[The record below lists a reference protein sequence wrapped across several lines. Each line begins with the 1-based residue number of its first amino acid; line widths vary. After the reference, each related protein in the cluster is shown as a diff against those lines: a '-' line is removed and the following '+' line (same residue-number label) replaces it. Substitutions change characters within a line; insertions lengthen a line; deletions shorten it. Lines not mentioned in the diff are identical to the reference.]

1 MTATGDDVV
10 QDLLA
15 FIDAAPTPYHAVAEC
30 ARRLERAGFA
40 RLDEGDAWKVAPGTR
55 AYVTRGGSSV
65 AAFVAGARPPHEAGF
80 ALVGAHTD
88 SPNLR
93 VKPLADVTRHGYRQ
107 LGIDVYGGVLLS
119 TWLDRDL
126 SIAGRV
132 VIDDGAS
139 GTTSRLVDFAQPL
152 LRIPN
157 LAIHLDRKV
166 NESGL
171 VLNAQTHMVPVL
183 GLERTD
189 AVGLRALIA
198 DELGR
203 AGTPVAPERITS
215 WDLCL
220 YDVQRATRSGAGGEF
235 IHAARLDNLASCHAA
250 VRSLVRATGAR
261 ADTRGIVLYDHE
273 EIGSQSA
280 QGAGSTFLVD
290 VCQRLAQGAAAGA
303 SDAFARAVARSFLVS
318 ADMAHAVH
326 PNYADRH
333 EPDHRPLLGGGPV
346 LKTNVNQRYATD
358 AESAARFVQLCKRV
372 EAPLQHF
379 VSRSDLACG
388 TTIGPITS
396 ARVGLRTV
404 DVGAP
409 MLSMH
414 SCREMTAADDIVAFA
429 KVIDAFFA

>member
-1 MTATGDDVV
+1 MGTVDDVV
-10 QDLLA
+10 ADLLA

-30 ARRLERAGFA
+30 VRRLEHAGFA
-40 RLDEGDAWKVAPGTR
+40 RLDEGDAWKIFPGMR

-65 AAFVAGARPPHEAGF
+65 CAFIAGEQPPHESGF
-80 ALVGAHTD
+80 ALLGAHTD

-107 LGIDVYGGVLLS
+107 LGVDVYGGVLLS

-126 SIAGRV
+126 CIAGRV
-132 VIDDGAS
+132 VVGDAS
-139 GTTSRLVDFAQPL
+139 GTTSHLVDFARPL

-166 NESGL
+166 NETGL
-171 VLNAQTHMVPVL
+171 VLNAQTHMVPL
-183 GLERTD
+183 IGLER
-189 AVGLRALIA
+189 AGAMGLRALIA
-198 DELGR
+198 EELSR
-203 AGTPVAPERITS
+203 TGTSTAAERITG
-215 WDLCL
+215 WDLSL
-220 YDVQRATRSGAGGEF
+220 YDTQRATRSGAGGEF
-235 IHAARLDNLASCHAA
+235 IHAARLDNLASCHAGL
-250 VRSLVRATGAR
+250 RSLVGATGGR
-261 ADTRGIVLYDHE
+261 PDTRGLVLYDHE
-273 EIGSQSA
+273 EVGSQSA

-290 VCQRLAQGAAAGA
+290 VCQRLAEGAAAGA
-303 SDAFARAVARSFLVS
+303 SDAFARSVARSFLVS

-333 EPDHRPLLGGGPV
+333 EPDHRPVLGGGPV

-358 AESAARFVQLCKRV
+358 AESAARFAQLCTRV
-372 EAPLQHF
+372 EVPLQHF

-388 TTIGPITS
+388 TTIGPITA

-409 MLSMH
+409 MLAMH
-414 SCREMTAADDIVAFA
+414 SCREMAAADDIAAFA
-429 KVIDAFFA
+429 KVTDAFFA

>member
-1 MTATGDDVV
+1 MANVDDVV
-10 QDLLA
+10 ADLLA
-15 FIDAAPTPYHAVAEC
+15 FVDAATTPYHAVAEC
-30 ARRLERAGFA
+30 ARRLERAGFV
-40 RLDEGDAWKVAPGTR
+40 RLDEGDAWKVAAGTR

-65 AAFVAGARPPHEAGF
+65 CAFIAGERPPHETGF

-93 VKPLADVTRHGYRQ
+93 VKPLADLTRHGYRQ
-107 LGIDVYGGVLLS
+107 LGVDVYGGVLLS

-132 VIDDGAS
+132 VIDDAAS
-139 GTTSRLVDFAQPL
+139 GTTSRLVDFARPL

-183 GLERTD
+183 GLERTG
-189 AVGLRALIA
+189 ATGLRALIA
-198 DELGR
+198 EELGR
-203 AGTPVAPERITS
+203 AGTPTAPEHITG

-220 YDVQRATRSGAGGEF
+220 VDVQRATRSGAGGEF

-250 VRSLVRATGAR
+250 LRSLVRATGAR

-273 EIGSQSA
+273 EVGSQSA
-280 QGAGSTFLVD
+280 HGAGSTFLVD
-290 VCQRLAQGAAAGA
+290 VCQRLAEGAAAGA
-303 SDAFARAVARSFLVS
+303 ADAFARSVARSFLVS

-358 AESAARFVQLCKRV
+358 AESAARFTQLCKRV
-372 EAPLQHF
+372 EVPLQHF

-388 TTIGPITS
+388 TTIGPITA

-414 SCREMTAADDIVAFA
+414 SCREMAAADDIVAFA
-429 KVIDAFFA
+429 KVGDAFFA